1 MREWIIAIVIGL
13 VLSGCSALQVQ
24 TDYDREFD
32 FSSLSKFNVIYIEK
46 KDGKDFARSRISKM
60 LSKHLADK
68 GYASADRDQ
77 ADFYVM
83 LHLDIQKKSEIQTNY
98 ETMGM
103 QPRIGYYRRSYMQD
117 GMLPPSSAGLYRS
130 PLDIQTT
137 RVTTRT
143 YEYEEGRLVVEL
155 VDVKTNAVVWHGV
168 AEDELSN
175 LSTEKEKSAYINS
188 VLEKLFIDLPR
199 HK

>member
-1 MREWIIAIVIGL
+1 MRQWIIAIVLGL
-13 VLSGCSALQVQ
+13 ALSGCSALQVQ

-32 FSSLSKFNVIYIEK
+32 FSSLSKFNIIYIEK
-46 KDGKDFARSRISKM
+46 KDGKNFTRSRISKM
-60 LSKHLADK
+60 LSKHLQDK
-68 GYASADRDQ
+68 GYISTDKEQ

-103 QPRIGYYRRSYMQD
+103 QPRIGYYRRPYMQD
-117 GMLPPSSAGLYRS
+117 GMLSPLGVELYRS

-143 YEYEEGRLVVEL
+143 YDYEEGRLVVEL

-168 AEDELSN
+168 AEDELSE
-175 LSTEKEKSAYINS
+175 LSTEKEKSAYINT
-188 VLEKLFIDLPR
+188 VLEKLFIDFPI